1 MRVLGIDPGTQVMG
15 YGVVEEERGQLRPV
29 GRGTIAPRGEL
40 PERLECIYNGLQ
52 EVIRTFSPD
61 AVVMESPFYAKNVLS
76 TLKLGQVQG
85 VVVLAANHAS
95 LNSCSYTPMEVK
107 AALVGYGRATKAQ
120 VREMVK
126 RLLGIDGALPL
137 DASDALAVA
146 ICHIHTAELK
156 ERYGQDRSSRRA
168 TGR

>member
-15 YGVVEEERGQLRPV
+15 YGVVEEEHGTLRPV
-29 GRGTIAPRGEL
+29 DKGTIAPVGEL
-40 PERLECIYNGLQ
+40 AERLGRLYEGLQ
-52 EVIRTFSPD
+52 ELIRTFAPD

-85 VVVLAANHAS
+85 VVVLAANHAA

-107 AALVGYGRATKAQ
+107 AAVVGYGRATKVQ

-126 RLLGIDGALPL
+126 RLLGIDGALSL

-156 ERYGQDRSSRRA
+156 ERYEQDRSSRRA

>member
-15 YGVVEEERGQLRPV
+15 YGIVEEERGQLRPV
-29 GRGTIAPRGEL
+29 GKGTIAPRGEL
-40 PERLECIYNGLQ
+40 PERLECIYDGLQ
-52 EVIRTFSPD
+52 EVIRTYSPD

-156 ERYGQDRSSRRA
+156 ERYEQDRSSRRA
-168 TGR
+168 TGK

>member
-15 YGVVEEERGQLRPV
+15 YGVVEEERGELRHV
-29 GRGTIAPRGEL
+29 GKGTISPTGEL
-40 PERLECIYNGLQ
+40 PERLESIYNGLQ
-52 EVIRTFSPD
+52 EIIRTFSPD
-61 AVVMESPFYAKNVLS
+61 TVVMESPFYAKNVLS

-107 AALVGYGRATKAQ
+107 SAVVGYGRATKAQ

-156 ERYGQDRSSRRA
+156 ERYSQDRSSRRA

>member
-95 LNSCSYTPMEVK
+95 LHSCSYTPMEVK
-107 AALVGYGRATKAQ
+107 SAVVGYGRATKAQ

-146 ICHIHTAELK
+146 ICHIHTAELR
-156 ERYGQDRSSRRA
+156 ERYRQDRSSRRV

>member
-29 GRGTIAPRGEL
+29 GKGTIAPRGEL

-95 LNSCSYTPMEVK
+95 LHSCSYTPMEVK

>member
-15 YGVVEEERGQLRPV
+15 YGVVEEERGELRPV
-29 GRGTIAPRGEL
+29 GEGTIAPTGEL
-40 PERLECIYNGLQ
+40 AQRLTELYDGLQ
-52 EVIRTFSPD
+52 ELIRTYAPD
-61 AVVMESPFYAKNVLS
+61 AVAMESPFYAKNVTS

-85 VVVLAANHAS
+85 VVVLAATHAA
-95 LNSCSYTPMEVK
+95 LASCSYTPMEVK
-107 AALVGYGRATKAQ
+107 AAVAGYGRATKAQ

-126 RLLGIDGALPL
+126 RLLGIDGPLSL

-156 ERYGQDRSSRRA
+156 ERYGQDLSSRRA

>member
-1 MRVLGIDPGTQVMG
+1 MRVLGIDPGTKVMG
-15 YGVVEEERGQLRPV
+15 YGVVEEERGKLQPV
-29 GRGTIAPRGEL
+29 GKGTISPTGEL
-40 PERLECIYNGLQ
+40 AERLGRLYEGLQ
-52 EVIRTFSPD
+52 ELIRTFSPD
-61 AVVMESPFYAKNVLS
+61 AVVIESPFYAKNVLS

-95 LNSCSYTPMEVK
+95 LNSCSYTPMEIK
-107 AALVGYGRATKAQ
+107 SALVGYGRATKAQ

-156 ERYGQDRSSRRA
+156 ERYEQDRSSRRA

>member
-15 YGVVEEERGQLRPV
+15 YGVVEEEHGRLQPV
-29 GRGTIAPRGEL
+29 GEGTIAPTGEL
-40 PERLECIYNGLQ
+40 AERLGRLYEGLQ
-52 EVIRTFSPD
+52 ELIRTFSPD
-61 AVVMESPFYAKNVLS
+61 AVAIESPFYAKNVTS

-85 VVVLAANHAS
+85 VVVLAANHAA
-95 LNSCSYTPMEVK
+95 LDSCSYTPMEIKV
-107 AALVGYGRATKAQ
+107 AVVGYGRATKAQ

-126 RLLGIDGALPL
+126 RLLGIDGALSL

-146 ICHIHTAELK
+146 ICHIHTAELRG
-156 ERYGQDRSSRRA
+156 RYGQLPHRRA

>member
-15 YGVVEEERGQLRPV
+15 YGVVEEERGQLRSV
-29 GRGTIAPRGEL
+29 GKGTISPTGEL
-40 PERLECIYNGLQ
+40 PERLEGIYNGLQ

-61 AVVMESPFYAKNVLS
+61 AVVMESPFYAKNVVS

-95 LNSCSYTPMEVK
+95 LHSCSYTPMEIK
-107 AALVGYGRATKAQ
+107 AAVVGYGRATKVQ

-146 ICHIHTAELK
+146 ICHIHTAEFK
-156 ERYGQDRSSRRA
+156 ERYEQDRSSRRA

>member
-1 MRVLGIDPGTQVMG
+1 MRILGIDPGTQVMG
-15 YGVVEEERGQLRPV
+15 YGVVEEERGELRPV
-29 GRGTIAPRGEL
+29 GKGTIAPRGEL

-95 LNSCSYTPMEVK
+95 LSSCSYTPLEIK

-126 RLLGIDGALPL
+126 RLLRIDGALPL

-156 ERYGQDRSSRRA
+156 ERYKQDRSSRRA

>member
-15 YGVVEEERGQLRPV
+15 YGVVEEERGNLQRV
-29 GRGTIAPRGEL
+29 GEGTISPTGEL
-40 PERLECIYNGLQ
+40 PERLGRLYEGLQ
-52 EVIRTFSPD
+52 ELIRTYSPD
-61 AVVMESPFYAKNVLS
+61 AVAIESPFYAKNVLS

-85 VVVLAANHAS
+85 VVVLAANHAA
-95 LNSCSYTPMEVK
+95 LDSCSYTPMEIKV
-107 AALVGYGRATKAQ
+107 AVVGYGRATKAQ

-126 RLLGIDGALPL
+126 RLLGIDGALSL

-146 ICHIHTAELK
+146 ICHIHTAELRK
-156 ERYGQDRSSRRA
+156 RYGQDLPPRRA

>member
-15 YGVVEEERGQLRPV
+15 YGVVEEERGNLRPV
-29 GRGTIAPRGEL
+29 GEGTISPTGEL
-40 PERLECIYNGLQ
+40 AERLGRLYEGLQ
-52 EVIRTFSPD
+52 ELIRTFAPD
-61 AVVMESPFYAKNVLS
+61 AVVMESPFYAKNVTS

-85 VVVLAANHAS
+85 VVALAANHAA
-95 LNSCSYTPMEVK
+95 LDSCSYTPMEVK
-107 AALVGYGRATKAQ
+107 AALVGYGRATKVQ

-126 RLLGIDGALPL
+126 RLLGIDGALSL

-156 ERYGQDRSSRRA
+156 GRYGQDLPPQRI
-168 TGR
+168 GR

>member
-15 YGVVEEERGQLRPV
+15 YGVVEEERGKLQPV
-29 GRGTIAPRGEL
+29 GKGTISPTGEL
-40 PERLECIYNGLQ
+40 AERLGRLYEGLQ
-52 EVIRTFSPD
+52 ELIRTYSPD
-61 AVVMESPFYAKNVLS
+61 AVVMESPFYAKNVTS

-85 VVVLAANHAS
+85 VVVLAANHAA
-95 LNSCSYTPMEVK
+95 LASCSYTPMEVK

-126 RLLGIDGALPL
+126 RLLGIGGALSL

-156 ERYGQDRSSRRA
+156 GRYGHDLPSRRA
-168 TGR
+168 AGR

>member
-1 MRVLGIDPGTQVMG
+1 MRVLGIDPGTLVMG

-29 GRGTIAPRGEL
+29 GKGTIAPRGEL
-40 PERLECIYNGLQ
+40 PERLESIYNGLQ
-52 EVIRTFSPD
+52 EVIRTYAPD

-107 AALVGYGRATKAQ
+107 AAVVGYGRATKAQ

-146 ICHIHTAELK
+146 ICHIHTAESK
-156 ERYGQDRSSRRA
+156 ERYSQDRSYRRA

>member
-15 YGVVEEERGQLRPV
+15 YGIVEETRGQLDP
-29 GRGTIAPRGEL
+29 IAYGVISPAGEL
-40 PERLECIYNGLQ
+40 AERLQGLYEGLQ
-52 EVIRTFSPD
+52 GLIRDYSPEM
-61 AVVMESPFYAKNVLS
+61 VVMESPFYAKNVVS

-85 VVVLAANHAS
+85 VVVLAANHAA
-95 LNSCSYTPMEVK
+95 LGSCSYTPMEVK
-107 AALVGYGRATKAQ
+107 AAVVGYGRATKVQ

-146 ICHIHTAELK
+146 ICHIHTAEFKGRFGEALP
-156 ERYGQDRSSRRA
+156 SHRA

>member
-29 GRGTIAPRGEL
+29 GKGTIAPRGEL

-156 ERYGQDRSSRRA
+156 ERYEQDRSSRRA

>member
-15 YGVVEEERGQLRPV
+15 YGIVEEEHGDLHPV
-29 GRGTIAPRGEL
+29 GKGTIAPTGEL
-40 PERLECIYNGLQ
+40 AERLGRLYEGLQ
-52 EVIRTFSPD
+52 ELIRTFAPD

-85 VVVLAANHAS
+85 VVVLAANHAA
-95 LNSCSYTPMEVK
+95 LDSCSYTPMEVK
-107 AALVGYGRATKAQ
+107 AAVVGYGRATKAQ

-126 RLLGIDGALPL
+126 RLLGIDGTLSL

-156 ERYGQDRSSRRA
+156 GRYGQDLPSGRA
-168 TGR
+168 AGR